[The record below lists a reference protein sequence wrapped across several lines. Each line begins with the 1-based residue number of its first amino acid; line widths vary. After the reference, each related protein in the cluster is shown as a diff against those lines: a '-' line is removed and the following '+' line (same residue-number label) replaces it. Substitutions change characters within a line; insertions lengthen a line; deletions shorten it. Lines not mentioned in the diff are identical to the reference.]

1 MPPRILTVRR
11 QARSCT
17 HFLAA
22 ASTGAARVSASSL
35 SLSISVKVPVLDAM
49 KGRHFIGRVL
59 HVLLVLSLIYTL
71 LRLLYWS
78 FSRLADDA
86 QQGNFAPHPA
96 SDVDSAEPEKL
107 SPQKIAESLNTLWLS
122 YDLDHCRNVCEASR
136 VACRLRD
143 CWYVQGVKS
152 WD

>member
-1 MPPRILTVRR
+1 
-11 QARSCT
+11 
-17 HFLAA
+17 
-22 ASTGAARVSASSL
+22 
-35 SLSISVKVPVLDAM
+35 M
-49 KGRHFIGRVL
+49 KGRHLLGRVL

-78 FSRLADDA
+78 FLRLAEDA
-86 QQGNFAPHPA
+86 QQGNFAPHPM
-96 SDVDSAEPEKL
+96 SDDPEKP

-143 CWYVQGVKS
+143 CWYVEGVKG
-152 WD
+152 WN